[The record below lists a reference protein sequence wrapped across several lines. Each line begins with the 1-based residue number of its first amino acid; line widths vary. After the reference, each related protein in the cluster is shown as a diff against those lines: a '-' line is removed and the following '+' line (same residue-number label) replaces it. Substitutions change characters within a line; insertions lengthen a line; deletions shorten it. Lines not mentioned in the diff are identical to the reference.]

1 MSNPSDQQAGDAP
14 PPCVEHGIWT
24 PLPTPPPSQL
34 GAFALRFKD
43 VHPREVDRIKTTGA
57 MSFHVVG
64 CTGCFDDHAP
74 QQSVARAL
82 AAQVREPGAV
92 GSGDAMICRV
102 SFLYQLGDV
111 VYKDDNKLDED
122 RDDQREMY
130 NTQFYQPYHDYGRR
144 IFAIAGNHD
153 GKRTQDKRTS
163 AIEHFQRNFCATRG
177 GRSPDNQTDQR
188 AAMRQPYPYWRLS
201 TPYAYILGLYSNI
214 ANGGILDDPSQPEQ
228 QPQYRWL
235 VAQLA
240 DMKRCNARRK
250 QRKAIL
256 LAVHYPPFS
265 GASNFDQR
273 GEPTLGPT
281 NATSARPL
289 AAVLRQAFD
298 ESGQRPNAVFSA
310 HAHLFQRLTYRH
322 ADGWEI
328 PYVIAGSGGHG
339 PVESLWERCDKTKA
353 PRKKPPFAAMA
364 PIGLKLP
371 AHDTARV
378 VAYNDSSFGFMRVT
392 VGANTL
398 LGEFF
403 TVDGNAVA
411 LADTFRLDLGA
422 HRLV

>member
-1 MSNPSDQQAGDAP
+1 
-14 PPCVEHGIWT
+14 
-24 PLPTPPPSQL
+24 
-34 GAFALRFKD
+34 
-43 VHPREVDRIKTTGA
+43 
-57 MSFHVVG
+57 
-64 CTGCFDDHAP
+64 
-74 QQSVARAL
+74 
-82 AAQVREPGAV
+82 
-92 GSGDAMICRV
+92 
-102 SFLYQLGDV
+102 
-111 VYKDDNKLDED
+111 
-122 RDDQREMY
+122 
-130 NTQFYQPYHDYGRR
+130 
-144 IFAIAGNHD
+144 
-153 GKRTQDKRTS
+153 
-163 AIEHFQRNFCATRG
+163 
-177 GRSPDNQTDQR
+177 
-188 AAMRQPYPYWRLS
+188 MRQPYPYWRLS

-240 DMKRCNARRK
+240 DMKRRNARRK

-298 ESGQRPNAVFSA
+298 ESGQRPDAVFSA

-392 VGANTL
+392 VGANISAGRVLHGRWECGLRSRIPSVSTW
-398 LGEFF
+398 
-403 TVDGNAVA
+403 A
-411 LADTFRLDLGA
+411 LTASCEE
-422 HRLV
+422 